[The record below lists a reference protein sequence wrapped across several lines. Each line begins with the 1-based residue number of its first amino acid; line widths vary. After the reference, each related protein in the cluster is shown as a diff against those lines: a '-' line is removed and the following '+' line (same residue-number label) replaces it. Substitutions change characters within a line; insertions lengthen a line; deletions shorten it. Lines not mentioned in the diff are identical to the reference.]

1 MKRVL
6 LIVVFLGAAVAV
18 RADSTTIGLA
28 SLGTSADSGQ
38 MNSLGSTVAIAP
50 HPGWAPALP
59 GSSWVSF
66 GVTGNPTAPG
76 YFVVPNGTV
85 VAFNQNFFIPGTVDS
100 GWLTVMGDDSLAVLL
115 NGNTLLLEAPSS
127 GNTYA
132 TCSDFGAGCLP
143 STQVT
148 LNLTPYLKTGDNTL
162 QFLVAQRAG
171 ASFGLNYAGEI
182 HDPSPVPEPATILML
197 ATGLCGVIGTARRKL
212 RR

>member
-1 MKRVL
+1 MKRAL
-6 LIVVFLGAAVAV
+6 LMVVILGASVAV
-18 RADSTTIGLA
+18 RADSITIGLA
-28 SLGTSADSGQ
+28 SLGTSADPGQ
-38 MNSLGSTVAIAP
+38 TNSLGSTVAIAP
-50 HPGWAPALP
+50 HPAWAPALP

-66 GVTGNPTAPG
+66 GVTGDPTAPG
-76 YFVVPNGTV
+76 YVVVPNGTV
-85 VAFNQNFFIPGTVDS
+85 VTFTQNFFIPGTVDS
-100 GWLTVMGDDSLAVLL
+100 GWLTVMGDDSLSVLL
-115 NGNTLLLEAPSS
+115 NGNTLLLEAPSG

-182 HDPSPVPEPATILML
+182 LDPSPVPEPATILML
-197 ATGLCGVIGTARRKL
+197 GTGLCGVIGAVRRKL
-212 RR
+212 QR